1 MIGTVKLSIP
11 KILICSR
18 NVAIIAINIMLIF
31 ISKFPKK
38 LTKINVQILVK
49 NIVDVPSKDF
59 F

>member
-38 LTKINVQILVK
+38 LTKINVQKLVK